1 MVDFKA
7 SAELFPSRRWNSG
20 KAPVNYRRFTS
31 TAKAVQFA
39 IETLPPEF
47 LLGAILQV
55 GDDRFDRDGIQHLYD
70 SKKYPLPRV
79 LLGET
84 VMSKAADRMSAARR
98 NAETPFGKSKPQ
110 AQSFKL
116 DQEREAE
123 ATSLKTARLRE
134 LRLAKEAADSAAKA
148 LIPPKAA
155 ARKSKKKP
163 AV

>member
-1 MVDFKA
+1 VVDFKA
-7 SAELFPSRRWNSG
+7 TAELFPSRRWNSN
-20 KAPVNYRRFTS
+20 KAPANYQRLPS
-31 TAKAVQFA
+31 AAKAVQFA

-55 GDDRFDRDGIQHLYD
+55 GDDRYDRDGIQQLYE
-70 SKKYPLPRV
+70 SKKYPLTRRS

-84 VMSKAADRMSAARR
+84 VMSKAAEKMSAARR

-134 LRLAKEAADSAAKA
+134 LRLAKEAADSAALA
-148 LIPPKAA
+148 LVPPKAP
-155 ARKSKKKP
+155 RKSKKSK
-163 AV
+163 